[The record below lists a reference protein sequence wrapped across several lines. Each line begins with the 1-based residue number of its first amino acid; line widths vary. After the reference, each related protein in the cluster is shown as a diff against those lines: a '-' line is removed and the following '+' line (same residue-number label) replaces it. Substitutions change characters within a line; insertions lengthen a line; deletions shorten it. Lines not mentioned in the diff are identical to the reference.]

1 MDSFSDRWS
10 TYLKE
15 RADCGLLRRLRP
27 AESGQPGFVSIAGK
41 RVLDLSS
48 NDYLGFAR
56 ERFETRC
63 ESPGTGA
70 GASRL
75 VVGDH
80 PLHHRLEETIARS
93 KGTEGALLYPSGY
106 QANVGLLSSLAN
118 RDTTVIADRLNHAS
132 LVDGAKLSGARLVRY
147 AHGNVGAARDAL
159 EACRDRPALLVTDS
173 VFSMDGDI
181 APLPELLDLAVRY
194 GALLVVDE
202 AHATGVLGPH
212 GAGAWHAAGL
222 PVSSDTPVVLMG
234 TLSKAI
240 GCQGGF
246 VCGSRLLIDY
256 LINTSR
262 AFIYSTGLSPVL
274 AAGALAAFERLQA
287 DPGLL
292 DKLAANARCFRE
304 ALQAAGVETGRSGMP
319 IVPVRV
325 GEAQRAVE
333 VSERLLERGILG
345 VAIRPP
351 TVPEGTSRLRFTVTA
366 AHDRGALAEAARDIG
381 EIVRRCRG

>member
-10 TYLKE
+10 TYLRE
-15 RADCGLLRRLRP
+15 RADGGLLRKLRP
-27 AESGQPGFVSIAGK
+27 AEAERPGFVLLDGK
-41 RVLDLSS
+41 RYLDLSS

-56 ERFETRC
+56 EPFETRR
-63 ESPGTGA
+63 GALTTGA

-75 VVGDH
+75 VVGDQ

-93 KGTEGALLYPSGY
+93 KGTESALLYPSGY

-118 RDTTVIADRLNHAS
+118 RNATVIADRLNHAS
-132 LVDGAKLSGARLVRY
+132 LVDGVKLSGARLVRY
-147 AHGNVGAARDAL
+147 AHGDVDEARDAL
-159 EACRDRPALLVTDS
+159 EACRDRPTLLVTDS

-222 PVSSDTPVVLMG
+222 PVSSDMPVVLMG

-240 GCQGGF
+240 GSQGGF

-256 LINTSR
+256 LVNTSR

-274 AAGALAAFERLQA
+274 AANALTAFERLEA
-287 DPGLL
+287 NPALL
-292 DKLAANARCFRE
+292 ERLAENARCFRE
-304 ALQAAGVETGRSGMP
+304 ALLAGGVETGESKTP

-325 GEAQRAVE
+325 GEAQRALE

-366 AHDRGALAEAARDIG
+366 AHDPAALVDAARDIVD
-381 EIVRRCRG
+381 IVRQTLG